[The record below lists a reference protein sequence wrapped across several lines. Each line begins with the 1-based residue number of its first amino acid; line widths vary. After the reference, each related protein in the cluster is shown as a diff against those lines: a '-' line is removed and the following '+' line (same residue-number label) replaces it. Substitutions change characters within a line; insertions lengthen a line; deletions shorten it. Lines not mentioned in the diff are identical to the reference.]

1 MKSLIVEDDFTSRK
15 LMQGILSKYGACDI
29 ATNGVEAVEA
39 FQTAWNE
46 GEPYDLICMDI
57 MMPQMDG
64 HQALTKIRGI
74 EKGKHV
80 ATEKEVKVIMTTAL
94 GDPRNV
100 FQALYKEGAVTYL
113 VKPIIKRQLLDEI
126 KKCGL
131 IEQNPV

>member
-15 LMQGILSKYGACDI
+15 LIQGILSKYSVCDV

-39 FQTAWNE
+39 FQTALIE

-74 EKGKHV
+74 EKEKHV
-80 ATEKEVKVIMTTAL
+80 DPENEVKVIMTTAL
-94 GDPRNV
+94 GDPKNV
-100 FQALYKEGAVTYL
+100 FQSLYKEGAATYL
-113 VKPIIKRQLLDEI
+113 VKPIVKQRLLDEI

-131 IEQNPV
+131 L